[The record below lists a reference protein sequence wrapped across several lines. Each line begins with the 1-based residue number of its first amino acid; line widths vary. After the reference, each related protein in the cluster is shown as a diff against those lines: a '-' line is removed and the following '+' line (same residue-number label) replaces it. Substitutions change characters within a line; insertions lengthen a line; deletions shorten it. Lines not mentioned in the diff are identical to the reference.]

1 MPIETYEQAVA
12 FWNSRINY
20 EKIGMPQDV
29 RLLKLDRIRLM
40 LQILGN
46 PHERYKIVHVTGTK
60 GKGSTATMIAS
71 VLQAAGFRTGLYTS
85 PHLVHVEER
94 IQIDRINIDRESMT
108 QCMNQVAD
116 VCLEVETRGELPPTF
131 FEIIT
136 AVGLLHFAQSRVDW
150 SVLEVGM
157 GGRFDATNVVTP
169 QVSVITSIGLDHLE
183 QLGDTLEKIAF
194 EKAGIIKNKV
204 PVVSGVTQADPARV
218 IQQQANDRLAQLF
231 QLGRDFIRHW
241 KPGIPESLEL
251 PELLLQVGKWL
262 SPWYRFQLWGEHQA
276 DNAAIALKTIQVLQQ
291 QGNAISPDAITEG
304 LLAAQIPGRL
314 ETLGLKPRQLI
325 DAAHNVD
332 SIAVLLNSLKYF
344 PHQKLKVLFAVS
356 RDKQIKSMLELLS
369 GQCHQMV
376 FTKYTSSPRGADP
389 RELQQ
394 FWESLGQT
402 NSLVVEPPV
411 EGWNLLKKHAH
422 PDDLLLA
429 TGSVFL
435 VGEIRQLYHPS

>member
-29 RLLKLDRIRLM
+29 RLLKLDRMRLM
-40 LQILGN
+40 LQLLGN
-46 PHERYKIVHVTGTK
+46 PHKRYKIVHVTGTK

-71 VLQAAGFRTGLYTS
+71 VLQTAGFRTGLYTS

-94 IQIDRINIDRESMT
+94 IQVDRNNIDRDAMT
-108 QCMNQVAD
+108 WCMNQVAE
-116 VCLEVETRGELPPTF
+116 VCLEVEKRGELPPTF

-136 AVGLLHFAQSRVDW
+136 AVGMLHFAHSHVDW
-150 SVLEVGM
+150 AVLEVGM

-169 QVSVITSIGLDHLE
+169 LVSVITSVGLDHLE

-194 EKAGIIKNKV
+194 EKAGIIKDKV
-204 PVVSGVTQADPARV
+204 PVISGVRQAEPARI

-231 QLGRDFIRHW
+231 QLDRDFTRFW
-241 KPGIPESLEL
+241 KPGRPDSLDL
-251 PELLLQVGKWL
+251 PEVQLQEGKWL

-291 QGNAISPDAITEG
+291 QGIAISHDAVVEG
-304 LLAAQIPGRL
+304 LLASQIPGRL
-314 ETLGLKPRQLI
+314 ETLGLKPRQII

-332 SIAVLLNSLKYF
+332 SIAVLLNTLKYF

-356 RDKQIKSMLELLS
+356 RDKQIEPMLELLS
-369 GQCHQMV
+369 RYCHQIV
-376 FTKYTSSPRGADP
+376 FSKYTSSPRGADP
-389 RELQQ
+389 LVLQQ
-394 FWESLGQT
+394 LWESSGHT
-402 NSLVVEPPV
+402 GSSVIEPPA
-411 EGWNLLKKHAH
+411 EGWNLLRMHAQ

>member
-29 RLLKLDRIRLM
+29 RLLKLDRMRLM
-40 LQILGN
+40 LQLLGN
-46 PHERYKIVHVTGTK
+46 PHECYKIVHVTGTK

-71 VLQAAGFRTGLYTS
+71 ILQTAGFRTGLYTS

-94 IQIDRINIDRESMT
+94 IQIDRISISREAMT
-108 QCMNQVAD
+108 HCMNQVAS
-116 VCLEVETRGELPPTF
+116 VCLEVEQRDESPPTF

-136 AVGLLHFAQSRVDW
+136 AVGMLHFAQSHVDW
-150 SVLEVGM
+150 AVLEVGM

-169 QVSVITSIGLDHLE
+169 QVSVITSVGLDHLE

-194 EKAGIIKNKV
+194 EKAGIIKDKV
-204 PVVSGVTQADPARV
+204 PVVSGVRQAEPARI
-218 IQQQANDRLAQLF
+218 IQLQSNDKLARLF
-231 QLGRDFIRHW
+231 QLDRDFTRLW
-241 KPGIPESLEL
+241 KPGTPDSLEL
-251 PELLLQVGKWL
+251 PEVQFQEGKWL

-276 DNAAIALKTIQVLQQ
+276 DNAAIALKTIHVLQQ
-291 QGNAISPDAITEG
+291 QGIAISPDAVVEG
-304 LLAAQIPGRL
+304 LLASQIPGRL
-314 ETLGLKPRQLI
+314 ETLGLKPRQII

-332 SIAVLLNSLKYF
+332 SIAVLLNTLKYF

-356 RDKQIKSMLELLS
+356 RDKQIEPMLELLN
-369 GQCHQMV
+369 GRCHQIV

-389 RELQQ
+389 LVLHEL
-394 FWESLGQT
+394 WEASGQT
-402 NSLVVEPPV
+402 GSSVIESPA
-411 EGWNLLKKHAH
+411 EGWNLLRKHAQ
-422 PDDLLLA
+422 PDELLLA